1 MLDLHFKFLWVV
13 GSFVGCGNAICFA
26 IEYDVKEFI
35 PFLMIVFD
43 WMNPIVETIV
53 TPCDKPT
60 VQIKHLKKKCLVLKL
75 QWTLVITKLFLF

>member
-1 MLDLHFKFLWVV
+1 MWK
-13 GSFVGCGNAICFA
+13 AICFA

-53 TPCDKPT
+53 APCDKPI
-60 VQIKHLKKKCLVLKL
+60 VQIFKINKNMFGVEASMEESSHGTRYYKIIFISE
-75 QWTLVITKLFLF
+75 VIYHTIYECW